1 MSIRRL
7 ALILLAGLPLVLV
20 GCKIRTINYFPP
32 HPADVRTANFVIGA
46 ATLDVSVNGSLT
58 WPALP
63 FQSTTPYQEFNN
75 ERTTFSMQIPG
86 ATSDLASAQY
96 DLAGNTSYT
105 LLAYGTTT
113 AAGFLA
119 LPDTGSSPSDGRF
132 QARVANIAPIG
143 TNVDVYL
150 TTPDQSI
157 DGTSPRFSNIGYAT
171 ATAYLEFDAGSL
183 RLRVTP
189 SGSKAAI
196 YDSGAVS
203 FSAGLTTDLVVY
215 GTGSGTLVGVASLAV
230 NAPPQ
235 DLPSTLARFRAVNA
249 GPQAGT
255 VNVLLDGS
263 ALNSGVTYPSAAAY
277 NTVPAGSHTIAF
289 EAAATPGAILASVT
303 TPLAP
308 ASDTSIFL
316 AGNAGANSAT
326 VLTDTNLA
334 TTDVRVRFVNASP
347 DAPALQILAND
358 TVVAGSLGSNAA
370 SGYSTL
376 AAGNYNV
383 TIRNAATGAVLQT
396 VNGITLSSGQTN
408 TIYVVGPAS
417 TLALLVAI
425 DRQ

>member
-1 MSIRRL
+1 MTIRRL
-7 ALILLAGLPLVLV
+7 FLLLLAALPVVLV

-46 ATLDVSVNGSLT
+46 ATLDVSVNGNLT
-58 WPALP
+58 WAALP
-63 FQSTTPYQEFNN
+63 FQSTTSYQEFNN
-75 ERTTFSMQIPG
+75 ERTTFSMRLPG
-86 ATSDLASAQY
+86 ATTDLASAQF
-96 DLAGNTSYT
+96 DLVGDASYT
-105 LLAYGTTT
+105 LLAYGTT
-113 AAGFLA
+113 ANAGFLG
-119 LPDTGSSPSDGRF
+119 LPDTDTSAGDGKF
-132 QARVANIAPIG
+132 QARVANVAAIG
-143 TNVDVYL
+143 TNIDVYV
-150 TTPDQSI
+150 TAPDQSI
-157 DGTSPRFSNIGYAT
+157 DGTSPRPSNIGYAT
-171 ATAYLEFDAGSL
+171 ATGYLSFDAGTV

-189 SGSKAAI
+189 SGSKGVI

-203 FSAGLTTDLVVY
+203 FSSGLTTDLVVY
-215 GTGSGTLVGVASLAV
+215 GTGSGALVGVASLPV

-235 DLPSTLARFRAVNA
+235 DLPSTLARFRAINA

-263 ALNSGVTYPSAAAY
+263 PLNSGVTFPSATTY
-277 NTVPAGSHTIAF
+277 NTVPSGSRTIAF

-303 TPLAP
+303 TLLAP
-308 ASDTSIFL
+308 ATDYSIFL
-316 AGNAGANSAT
+316 GGNAGANSAT

-358 TVVAGSLGSNAA
+358 TVVVSSLGSNAG

-376 AAGNYNV
+376 AAGNYNI
-383 TIRNAATGAVLQT
+383 TMRNAATGTVLQT
-396 VNGITLSSGQTN
+396 VNGITLSSGQTD

-417 TLALLVAI
+417 ALALLVAI